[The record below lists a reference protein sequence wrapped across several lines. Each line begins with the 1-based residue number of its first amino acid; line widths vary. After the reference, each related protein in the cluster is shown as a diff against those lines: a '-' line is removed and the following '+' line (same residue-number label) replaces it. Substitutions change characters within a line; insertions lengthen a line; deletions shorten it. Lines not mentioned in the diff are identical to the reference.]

1 MLATFRMEMIKHVRR
16 PRTYVVLGIIIAV
29 PLIIAFALK
38 VNPPAFPTGDG
49 GGRRFGGGGEGADL
63 SYFATQTGIFLPVF
77 ALEVM
82 SGFLLVVI
90 ASLFGGDSVS
100 SEASWG
106 NLRAI
111 LTRPIARGRLL
122 GAKLASALL
131 LTFIATVLVAV
142 VGLAAGGA
150 TFGLHALNVPILN
163 VHQSVGHVIAN
174 LSLSTLYVFWG
185 LAAVVALGFMVST
198 MTDSVA
204 GAIFAPIGFYFVT
217 RILDNI
223 EAIGK
228 IRYVF
233 PTHYVDAW
241 TNLFQGGS
249 TNDMHTGWLI
259 QIPYVLAFSAFGWFW
274 FRRKDILS

>member
-1 MLATFRMEMIKHVRR
+1 MLATFRMEMVKHVLR
-16 PRTYVVLGIIIAV
+16 PRTYVVLGITVVV

-38 VNPPAFPTGDG
+38 VNPPDFPRPEG
-49 GGRRFGGGGEGADL
+49 GGGRFGGGGGGDL
-63 SYFATQTGIFLPVF
+63 SYFATQTGLFLPVF

-82 SGFLLVVI
+82 SGLLLVVI
-90 ASLFGGDSVS
+90 AALFGGDAVS

-111 LTRPIARGRLL
+111 LTRPIGRGRLL

-131 LTFIATVLVAV
+131 LTFIATLLVSV

-150 TFGLHALNVPILN
+150 TFGWHALSVPILGIQ
-163 VHQSVGHVIAN
+163 QSVGHVIAN
-174 LSLSTLYVFWG
+174 LALATMYVFWG

-228 IRYVF
+228 IRYIF
-233 PTHYVDAW
+233 PTHYYDAW